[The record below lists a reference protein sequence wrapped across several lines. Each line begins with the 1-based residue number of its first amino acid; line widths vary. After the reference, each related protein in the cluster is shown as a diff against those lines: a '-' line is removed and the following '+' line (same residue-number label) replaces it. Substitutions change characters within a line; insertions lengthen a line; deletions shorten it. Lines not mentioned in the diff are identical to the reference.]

1 VGEAR
6 ESGECA
12 VCLDEYEAGDALRTM
27 PCAHGFHERCIVE
40 WLRASRLCPLCR
52 FKLPPEEDTET
63 DEEDDEREAGHD
75 NDDGDVRE

>member
-52 FKLPPEEDTET
+52 LRRIRRPTTRTTKGRLAMTT
-63 DEEDDEREAGHD
+63 TTAM
-75 NDDGDVRE
+75 